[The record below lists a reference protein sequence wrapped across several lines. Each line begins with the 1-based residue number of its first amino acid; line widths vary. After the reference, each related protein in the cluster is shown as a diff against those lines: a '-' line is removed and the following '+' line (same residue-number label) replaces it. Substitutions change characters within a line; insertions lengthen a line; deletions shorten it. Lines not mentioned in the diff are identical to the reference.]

1 MTALFRAIRIA
12 KKRLRLIQRVFEKH
26 LTPLHEYQA
35 RRLLRARRL
44 PYEAWLGVN
53 QHSPLGSAALR
64 LALSRSG
71 KTAPSISVVM
81 PVYRPPLDVLQ
92 EAVASVRAQIFEDW
106 ELCIADDSGVE
117 SQTRDWLRNIASLDH
132 RIRLTV
138 REKNGGIAAA
148 TNSATSI
155 ARGDI
160 VVFLDQDDLL
170 HEDCLGEIALY
181 YSAVP
186 IADIVYTDHD
196 KIDAAG
202 NRFEPAFKPAW
213 SPTLLLSHMYLGHT
227 LSVRR
232 ELLED
237 VGGFRSAFDGAQD
250 FDLALRLSEKARHIG
265 HIPRILYH
273 WRVLPGSTA
282 ASGDA
287 KPESL
292 QAGQNAL
299 TEALAR
305 RRIAGEAVQ
314 SEWARQRN
322 VGLYQVAFRGD
333 LPKVSV
339 LLPRLED
346 YSALKAIL
354 EAFAN
359 TDYPSW
365 DILTDHDL
373 SSARHVLSSLKH
385 AQIDAGIDGAARWQA
400 MAFQTDAPFVVLF
413 SQDAA
418 PVSKDWLKQLAGQA
432 MMADADAVGGQLR
445 RNGRIA
451 ENGLVLDGAGDAPQP
466 RLEGSKPSAAG
477 PCFSAQATHESLAP
491 SSHALLVKRERLL
504 ALDVS
509 HCDGR
514 SPLAAVAAAVTRE
527 KPGLVVPSAIFE
539 TRDTIKRLIRTRT
552 ALPLDPYVNENL
564 TRNGGGS
571 PRAVCAPLPAG
582 QIVAALFSHNLAHE
596 GAPRTLVDLAIG
608 LKRKGRI
615 SPILIS
621 PSDGPLGDECRQV
634 GIPVSILAVDNLLS
648 WPAAAADYLKTNAA
662 HVVLANSLQSWR
674 ALEAARLAKKPAVAW
689 QHESEAWHSF
699 FKELPDR
706 GAQAYRLLQSA
717 YAVVY
722 VAEATRVAWAEV
734 TQDNSIF
741 IPTSLPDSAP
751 IRHVPTKEAARHH
764 LGQNPKAFQFLLPG
778 TVCERKGQ
786 IDAVKAFSALPTNIA
801 VSSRLF
807 IVGAQPEDAYL
818 RAITA
823 ALARAPEPH
832 RSSIVL
838 TGPVHDMT
846 PWFAAS
852 DVVICT
858 SRIESA
864 PRIIL
869 EAMAVGRPIVTTP
882 VYGIQEMLYDPG
894 SAFFY
899 QPGDDADLARLM
911 DRLYSCAG
919 AREDLSTRAKRAV
932 HRRISEDEM
941 LKEWEIV
948 LLSAAKSTPTD

>member
-12 KKRLRLIQRVFEKH
+12 KKRLRLIRRVAEKH

-35 RRLLRARRL
+35 RRLLRARRQ

-53 QHSPLGSAALR
+53 QSSPLGSAALR
-64 LALSRSG
+64 LALSRSR
-71 KTAPSISVVM
+71 KTAPSISVIM

-92 EAVASVRAQIFEDW
+92 QAVASVRAQIFENW
-106 ELCIADDSGVE
+106 ELCIADDSGME
-117 SQTRDWLRNIASLDH
+117 SETRDWLRNIASLDH
-132 RIRLTV
+132 RIRLTI

-181 YSAVP
+181 YSEVP
-186 IADIVYTDHD
+186 IADVVYTDHD

-232 ELLED
+232 ELFED
-237 VGGFRSAFDGAQD
+237 VGGVRPAFDGAQD

-273 WRVLPGSTA
+273 WRVSPGSTA

-292 QAGQNAL
+292 QAGQKAV

-305 RRIAGEAVQ
+305 RKIAGEAVQ
-314 SEWARQRN
+314 TEWAHQRS
-322 VGLYQVAFRGD
+322 VGLYQVAYRGD

-346 YSALKAIL
+346 SAALQAIL

-373 SSARHVLSSLKH
+373 PAAHHVLPSLKH

-400 MAFQTDAPFVVLF
+400 MAFQTDAPFVML
-413 SQDAA
+413 SSTGAA

-432 MMADADAVGGQLR
+432 IMADADAVGGQSR

-451 ENGLVLDGAGDAPQP
+451 ENGLVLDGAGDAPRP

-477 PCFSAQATHESLAP
+477 PYFSAQATHESLAP
-491 SSHALLVKRERLL
+491 SSHALLVKRDRLL

-509 HCDGR
+509 NWGGR
-514 SPLAAVAAAVTRE
+514 SPLAAVAAAMTKE

-539 TRDTIKRLIRTRT
+539 THERTKLHIRTKT
-552 ALPLDPYVNENL
+552 ALPLDRYVNENL

-571 PRAVCAPLPAG
+571 PRAVCMPLPAG
-582 QIVAALFSHNLAHE
+582 KVTAALFSHNLAHE

-608 LKRKGRI
+608 LKKKGRI

-621 PSDGPLGDECRQV
+621 PADGPLGDECQQA
-634 GIPVSILAVDNLLS
+634 GIPVSILEVDNLLS
-648 WPAAAADYLKTNAA
+648 WPAAAAEYLKTNAA
-662 HVVLANSLQSWR
+662 DVVLANSLQSWR
-674 ALEAARLAKKPAVAW
+674 ALEAARLAEKPAVAW

-699 FKELPDR
+699 FKDLPDR
-706 GAQAYRLLQSA
+706 GAHAYRLLQSA
-717 YAVVY
+717 YAVAY
-722 VAEATRVAWAEV
+722 VAEATRAAWAEV
-734 TQDNSIF
+734 TRDNSIF
-741 IPTSLPDSAP
+741 IPTSLPDLAP
-751 IRHVPTKEAARHH
+751 IRHAPTRQAARQL
-764 LGQNPKAFQFLLPG
+764 LGQDPKAFQFLLPG

-786 IDAVKAFSALPTNIA
+786 IDAIKAFSALPTNIA
-801 VSSRLF
+801 VASRLF

-818 RAITA
+818 RAIKA
-823 ALARAPEPH
+823 ALARAPEAH

-838 TGPVHDMT
+838 TGPVQDMT

-852 DVVICT
+852 DVVVCT
-858 SRIESA
+858 SRRESA

-869 EAMAVGRPIVTTP
+869 EAMAAGRPIVTTP
-882 VYGIQEMLYDPG
+882 VYGIPEMLNEPDSALFYRPG
-894 SAFFY
+894 E
-899 QPGDDADLARLM
+899 DAALARLM
-911 DRLYSCAG
+911 DKLYCCAE
-919 AREDLSTRAKRAV
+919 ARADLSIRAGRAI
-932 HRRISEDEM
+932 HDRINDNEM
-941 LKEWEIV
+941 INEWERI
-948 LLSAAKSTPTD
+948 LLSAARSTL